1 MRRQTT
7 SRWNEKDYMIDLAL
21 YNIRSEVTTISAKK
35 RNELFFGYECKED
48 LDERLQILCRML
60 THLED
65 EQIITALGGECL
77 TIEEAECYIS
87 KHVVLFEEGARAD
100 LEKDTSG
107 LQLWIALNPDSVPR
121 QKWEEAACNVACEY
135 ELVITANP
143 TACEYELSSSSD
155 TMECEFVDEFVAA
168 HKECSIEM
176 ATLSFEELCALEF
189 DTLLTDKACEIGF
202 DVYMKENG
210 CTLDLE
216 HYICLRECNL
226 DQTIIRT
233 VLAAGCTVTVGQ

>member
-1 MRRQTT
+1 MKNIT
-7 SRWNEKDYMIDLAL
+7 SRWDEKDYMLDLAL
-21 YNIRSEVTTISAKK
+21 YNIRSEVSTIAARK
-35 RNELFFGYECKED
+35 RDELFFGYECKEN
-48 LDERLQILCRML
+48 LDDRLQILCRML

-121 QKWEEAACNVACEY
+121 QKWEEATCDVACEY
-135 ELVITANP
+135 DLQITADTVECN
-143 TACEYELSSSSD
+143 YELSSSSHEK
-155 TMECEFVDEFVAA
+155 ECDFIDEFIAVHKKCNIEIAA
-168 HKECSIEM
+168 
-176 ATLSFEELCALEF
+176 LSFQELCALEF
-189 DTLLTDKACEIGF
+189 DILIADKACDIGF
-202 DVYMKENG
+202 EVYRKENG
-210 CTLDLE
+210 CSLDLE
-216 HYICLRECNL
+216 HYICLRECDL